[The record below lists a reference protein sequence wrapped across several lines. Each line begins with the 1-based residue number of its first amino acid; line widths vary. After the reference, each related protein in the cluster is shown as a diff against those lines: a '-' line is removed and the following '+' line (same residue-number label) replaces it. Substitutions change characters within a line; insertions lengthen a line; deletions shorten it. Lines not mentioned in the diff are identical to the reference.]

1 LTVRIPSDSVLESPT
16 AKRDDLGQII
26 GDFPMSSEVR
36 INDRSPLA
44 CFFSPASVAVIGAT
58 DREGSVG
65 RTVVGN
71 LLAGTYKGRV
81 YAVNPRR
88 AELFGQGCY
97 ASIGAVPEAV
107 DLVVVVTPAPTVP
120 GIVAECVKAN
130 AKAVVVISAG
140 FKEKG
145 LEGLALEQQIQ
156 SELSRG
162 ATRLIG
168 PNCLGLMNPWIGL
181 NATFAQDIVRPG
193 NVAFL
198 SQSGALL
205 TAILDWSMVEQVGFS
220 AIVST
225 GSMLDV
231 GWGDLLLLLGDDTK
245 TESILLYM
253 ESIGDARAFLSAA
266 REVAF
271 SKPIIVIKAGRTE
284 AASRAA
290 ASHTGAMT
298 GSDEVYDAAFRRCGV
313 LRVESIADIFHMAEV
328 LGKQPRPRGRRLM
341 ILTNAGG
348 PGVLA
353 TDALMASGGE
363 LATLSEDSQQAL
375 NAFLPAHWSHANP
388 IDILG
393 DADPERY
400 ARALEIAIQDPNSDG
415 LLAILAPQGMTDPA
429 KVAERLKP
437 HSKGHGKPLLASW
450 MGGRGVA
457 QGVEILNASGIPTFS
472 YPDTAARTFEA
483 MWRYTYNLRGL
494 YETPFVADDPAGLNA
509 RREKASALIRRTS
522 AAGRTLLTEIES
534 KELLALYGIPA
545 VPTQLALSE
554 EESVLRSEE
563 IGYPVVLKVHSETIT
578 HKTEVDG
585 VKLNLAGAEE
595 VREAYRTIE
604 SSVAAKAGRDA
615 FLGVSVQPMIR
626 SQGYELILGSS
637 VDLQF
642 GPVILFGSGGQ
653 LVEVYRDR
661 ALALPPLNT
670 TLAQRLLEQTRVYR
684 ALKGIRGRA
693 SVDLAALETL
703 LVRFSELVVE
713 QPRIREIDINPVLA
727 SPEQLLALDAR
738 MVLFGPEVNEEA
750 LPHSA
755 IRAYPAQYVSRWTM
769 KDGREVVIRPIRPE
783 DEPLMVEFHGTLS
796 ESTVYLRYFHM
807 QKLDSRVAHDRL
819 IRKCFI
825 DYDREMALVADR
837 TDPRTGRHELL
848 GVGRL
853 TRQRSPAEAEL
864 GVLVTDRCQG
874 AGLGTELVRRLIEVA
889 RSEKLQR
896 VIANILSENQAMLK
910 LATRFH
916 FAVTRDDD
924 PTSLNA
930 ILDLDGRLSVA

>member
-1 LTVRIPSDSVLESPT
+1 MRVPSENVLESPS
-16 AKRDDLGQII
+16 ARRDDLGQII
-26 GDFPMSSEVR
+26 GDFPMNSEVR
-36 INDRSPLA
+36 ISDRSPLA

-88 AELFGQGCY
+88 AELFGRGCY
-97 ASIGAVPEAV
+97 TSISAVPEAV

-145 LEGLALEQQIQ
+145 PEGLALEQQIQ
-156 SELSRG
+156 TELSRG

-168 PNCLGLMNPWIGL
+168 PNCLGLMNPWIGM

-193 NVAFL
+193 KVAFL

-205 TAILDWSMVEQVGFS
+205 TAILDWSIVEQVGFS
-220 AIVST
+220 VFVST

-231 GWGDLLLLLGDDTK
+231 GWGDLLLFLGEDSK

-328 LGKQPRPRGRRLM
+328 LGKQPRPRGPRLM

-363 LATLSEDSQQAL
+363 LARLSEDSQRAL

-400 ARALEIAIQDPNSDG
+400 ARALEIAIEDPNSDG

-437 HSKGHGKPLLASW
+437 HAKGHGKPLLASW

-472 YPDTAARTFEA
+472 YPDTAARAFEA
-483 MWRYTYNLRGL
+483 MWRYIYNLRGL

-534 KELLALYGIPA
+534 KEILALYGIPA
-545 VPTQLALSE
+545 VPTQLARSE
-554 EESVLRSEE
+554 EESVLRAEE
-563 IGYPVVLKVHSETIT
+563 IGYPVVLKVHSETIM

-585 VKLNLAGAEE
+585 VKLNLAGEEE

-604 SSVAAKAGRDA
+604 SSVVAKAGRYA

-642 GPVILFGSGGQ
+642 GPVILFGSGGL

-670 TLAQRLLEQTRVYR
+670 TLAHRLLEQTRIYR

-727 SPEQLLALDAR
+727 SPELLLALDAR

-755 IRAYPAQYVSRWTM
+755 IRPYPAQYVSRWTM

-783 DEPLMVEFHGTLS
+783 DEPLMVEFQGTLS

-825 DYDREMALVADR
+825 DYDREMALVADC
-837 TDPRTGRHELL
+837 TDPQTGRHELL

-889 RSEKLQR
+889 RSERLRR

-916 FAVTRDDD
+916 FVVTREDD
-924 PTSLNA
+924 PTSLIA
-930 ILDLDGRLSVA
+930 ILDLDGHVSVA

>member
-1 LTVRIPSDSVLESPT
+1 MSSVVRISDR
-16 AKRDDLGQII
+16 A
-26 GDFPMSSEVR
+26 
-36 INDRSPLA
+36 PLVH
-44 CFFSPASVAVIGAT
+44 FFSPASVAVIGAT

-65 RTVVGN
+65 RTVVSN

-88 AELFGQGCY
+88 TELFGQRCY

-107 DLVVVVTPAPTVP
+107 DLVVVITPAPTVP
-120 GIVAECVKAN
+120 GVIAECVKAN

-145 LEGLALEQQIQ
+145 QEGVVLERQIQ

-205 TAILDWSMVEQVGFS
+205 TAILDWSLLEQVGFS

-231 GWGDLLLLLGDDTK
+231 GWGDLLSFFGEDSK

-313 LRVESIADIFHMAEV
+313 LRVQSIADIFHMAEV

-437 HSKGHGKPLLASW
+437 HAKGHGKPLLASW
-450 MGGRGVA
+450 MGGKGVA

-472 YPDTAARTFEA
+472 YPDTAARTFET
-483 MWRYTYNLRGL
+483 MWQYTYNLRGL
-494 YETPFVADDPAGLNA
+494 YETPFVVDDPTGLNA
-509 RREKASALIRRTS
+509 TREKASALIRRAS

-534 KELLALYGIPA
+534 KGILALYGIPT
-545 VPTQLALSE
+545 VPTQLAKSVE
-554 EESVLRSEE
+554 EAVLRAEE

-595 VREAYRTIE
+595 VRKAYGTIE
-604 SSVAAKAGRDA
+604 SSVVAKADRSA
-615 FLGVSVQPMIR
+615 FLGVTVQPMIR

-713 QPRIREIDINPVLA
+713 QPRIREIDINPLLA

-738 MVLFGPEVNEEA
+738 MVLFSPEVKEEA
-750 LPHSA
+750 LPRAA
-755 IRAYPAQYVSRWTM
+755 IRPYPAQYVFRWTM

-783 DEPLMVEFHGTLS
+783 DEPLMAEFHGTLS

-825 DYDREMALVADR
+825 DYDREMAVVADH
-837 TDPRTGRHELL
+837 TDPQTGRHELL

-853 TRQRSPAEAEL
+853 TRQRSPADAEL

-896 VIANILSENQAMLK
+896 VIAHILSENQAMLK
-910 LATRFH
+910 LARHFQ
-916 FAVTRDDD
+916 FAVSRDED
-924 PTSLNA
+924 PVSLIA
-930 ILDLDGRLSVA
+930 ILDLDERGSVA